1 VAVLRYNCRLV
12 LLMDLIEQQDWLT
25 ALDERMIILQD
36 ELAEMKRPLGVGTK
50 KEKREKIQR

>member
-36 ELAEMKRPLGVGTK
+36 ELAEMKRQRKKIKLG
-50 KEKREKIQR
+50 EDDD